1 MAYSAADLRMVDD
14 HIALGER
21 HVVQQEA
28 LISRLRQRGLPTE
41 VAENLLSEFQLLLAQ
56 HRAHR
61 TLIAADL
68 EERG

>member
-14 HIALGER
+14 HIAQGER
-21 HVVQQEA
+21 HVVNQEA

-41 VAENLLSEFQLLLAQ
+41 TAEKLLDEFQSLLAQ

-61 TLIAADL
+61 SLIAAELGD
-68 EERG
+68 